1 MGASLNDLE
10 YASYGTSTAGTAL
23 KTMGVYDYYY
33 GTIVMPT
40 SDTVTSATIDAA
52 IAGYIQGVTVVTP
65 AMTGTGTATLKLVDG
80 KGGTLV
86 AIAQAESVTA
96 YTGTAQPINTSMD
109 WIITSNGT
117 QAALGTVSFAV
128 HYQR

>member
-1 MGASLNDLE
+1 MASLNDLK
-10 YASYGTSTAGTAL
+10 YSSYGTSTSGTAV
-23 KTMGVYDYYY
+23 KTMGAYDYYY

-52 IAGYIQGVTVVTP
+52 IAGYINGLTIVTP

-86 AIAQAESVTA
+86 SQAQAESVTS
-96 YTGTAQPINTSMD
+96 YYGTTSPINTSMD

-117 QAALGTVSFAV
+117 QSALGTVSFAV

>member
-1 MGASLNDLE
+1 MGASLNDLK
-10 YASYGTSTAGTAL
+10 YASYGTSSSGTAL
-23 KTMGVYDYYY
+23 KTMGAYDYYY

-52 IAGYIQGVTVVTP
+52 IAGYINGLTIVTP

-80 KGGTLV
+80 KGGTL
-86 AIAQAESVTA
+86 ISQAQAESVTS
-96 YTGTAQPINTSMD
+96 YYGTARPINTSMD

-117 QAALGTVSFAV
+117 QSALGTVAFAV

>member
-1 MGASLNDLE
+1 MASLNDLK
-10 YASYGTSTAGTAL
+10 YSSYGTSSAGTAL
-23 KTMGVYDYYY
+23 KTMGMYSYYY

-52 IAGYIQGVTVVTP
+52 IAGYIQGITIVTP
-65 AMTGTGTATLKLVDG
+65 AMTGTGTATLQLVDG

-86 AIAQAESVTA
+86 SQAQAESVTA
-96 YTGTAQPINTSMD
+96 YYGTARPINTSMD

-128 HYQR
+128 HYQL